1 MNRGSIF
8 YEKKLSNNIFTHNM
22 STPMR
27 SANIININKGGKKKM
42 KVIKKAQPNLPFK
55 RSIITNIN
63 TTISI
68 WFSSI

>member
-1 MNRGSIF
+1 M
-8 YEKKLSNNIFTHNM
+8 
-22 STPMR
+22 
-27 SANIININKGGKKKM
+27 KM